1 MPKLTQKAKI
11 IEAIS
16 FAQSILSKANY
27 LDYVCKDDDYREGR
41 KVAKE
46 ITDST
51 KEFLKLMR

>member
-11 IEAIS
+11 IEAIT
-16 FAQSILSKANY
+16 FAQSVLSKANY
-27 LDYVCKDDDYREGR
+27 LDYVSQDDDYREGR

-46 ITDST
+46 LTETT

>member
-11 IEAIS
+11 IEAVT
-16 FAQSILSKANY
+16 FAQSILAKANY